1 MITLAVYETFTAAE
15 KRAKM
20 GDVIRRRERKELG
33 GSTLQ
38 ETDPLGNVMVDSTQ
52 QLSGKKRVKKKRKPK
67 KPQSLSKGKA
77 EQKRLKI
84 GSGKQPKM
92 KILQGIHEL
101 KSTPPP
107 GKKPGRPEKE
117 QTEKHSNNR
126 STSPKSSTPAKSSDR
141 RKRRRA

>member
-67 KPQSLSKGKA
+67 KPQSLSKGKP

-92 KILQGIHEL
+92 KILQGIHER

-107 GKKPGRPEKE
+107 GKKPGRPEKG
-117 QTEKHSNNR
+117 QTEKHNNNR
-126 STSPKSSTPAKSSDR
+126 STSPKSSTPAKSPDR

>member
-1 MITLAVYETFTAAE
+1 MEKLLHHNAMITLAVYETFTAAE

-84 GSGKQPKM
+84 GSGKQPKTN
-92 KILQGIHEL
+92 
-101 KSTPPP
+101 S
-107 GKKPGRPEKE
+107 
-117 QTEKHSNNR
+117 
-126 STSPKSSTPAKSSDR
+126 
-141 RKRRRA
+141 